1 MEIFVQKETIM
12 KKTYTTPKMETIEVR
27 TIGMLADSRNLNK
40 GTTTI
45 TSESSVLGRD
55 TSTDWDDDWND

>member
-12 KKTYTTPKMETIEVR
+12 KKTYMTPKMETIEVK

-45 TSESSVLGRD
+45 TNESSVLGRGG
-55 TSTDWDDDWND
+55 SDWDDEDF